1 MSKLKVDELRSA
13 DRSVS
18 DSANITLADDGN
30 TSLGGTLSAGTIGN
44 NVAVE
49 GSFGVTDIS
58 SSFTIDSDW
67 NTWFTGKFW
76 HFNGFVFVTFG
87 AYVAGSD
94 LDTSSDTIY
103 TIANPYRP
111 GAAHYAPT
119 LAYEGDR
126 GTYVQFNTNG
136 NVDVLHATNLGGS
149 NFYVVVNAFYR
160 T

>member
-1 MSKLKVDELRSA
+1 MSKLKVDEIRSA

-18 DSANITLADDGN
+18 STANITLADDGN

-76 HFNGFVFVTFG
+76 HFNGFEKSWRFP
-87 AYVAGSD
+87 
-94 LDTSSDTIY
+94 LMRDTWNKIKD
-103 TIANPYRP
+103 N
-111 GAAHYAPT
+111 
-119 LAYEGDR
+119 YE
-126 GTYVQFNTNG
+126 N
-136 NVDVLHATNLGGS
+136 
-149 NFYVVVNAFYR
+149 
-160 T
+160 